1 MITESAEPTAKKTTL
16 TTESPA
22 PTSSGGIFGTLLALL
37 RRHKEFKRF
46 TKFAIVGALGF
57 VIDAGTVNGLLTL
70 GWLENVM
77 LRLPFG
83 LPEITEIGIVG
94 AIGFTCAVTS
104 NFLWNRFWTYPDSR
118 TKPVAGQLVTFFFV
132 NIVGLIIR
140 IPVLEGLNRPLA
152 RLIEAVLPFL
162 GAEKAARLGVN
173 AALVTAVL
181 IVMFWNFFVNRYWTY
196 NDVE

>member
-1 MITESAEPTAKKTTL
+1 MLTESAERTSKKTHL
-16 TTESPA
+16 TSDSVS
-22 PTSSGGIFGTLLALL
+22 TSSDGLFGTLLAML

-57 VIDAGTVNGLLTL
+57 VIDAGTVNGLLSL
-70 GWLENVM
+70 AWFESAL

-94 AIGFTCAVTS
+94 AIGFTAAVTS

-118 TKPVAGQLVTFFFV
+118 TKSIAGQLVTFFVV

-140 IPVLEGLNRPLA
+140 VPILEGLNRPLA
-152 RLIEAVLPFL
+152 RVIGNVVPALGPEA
-162 GAEKAARLGVN
+162 AARLGVN
-173 AALVTAVL
+173 AALVIAVVV
-181 IVMFWNFFVNRYWTY
+181 VMFWNFFVNRYWTY

>member
-37 RRHKEFKRF
+37 DVMEFAP
-46 TKFAIVGALGF
+46 KFAIVGALGF